1 MAMKIALFTAAFSS
15 YPIERAFEAAAKYGY
30 DGIEIGG
37 FRPHAYAPDLA
48 RGGAAKIREL
58 SSRYNL
64 PIVSDAPENT
74 GSPYS
79 LVFADKQ
86 MNQESLEYFKLT
98 LDMAKEI
105 GSEYCM
111 FACNHPGFGRYKE
124 DVKKLFIE
132 NMRVLAEHA
141 EKIGQTIILEPVTPY
156 EGTII
161 TTSDDVRWAL
171 DEVNSPR
178 FKCMLDL
185 ACPLTCGEPVSAY
198 FEKMGD
204 DIRKNLNGIADA
216 QWFMTISGNSFAA
229 KSMSSS
235 YESLKDTF
243 DDIRDGK
250 LQEDNEAVIR
260 QLENAQDQVA
270 MAGESLYI
278 ALTEMEL
285 NGQGLSRSITALDRT
300 IKELNLRYDLGQISA
315 LTLEQT
321 KAGRTSALS
330 GQETLTMNI
339 CTYKTQLEQMIGAEL
354 TGKIKLQGLPQVTG
368 QQLAAMDL
376 DKDLAAAKE
385 ASYTLFAAQR
395 TLDDARD
402 DFKDTAEANMYST
415 GKYQYVAAQ
424 HQWQAAQY
432 TYNAAVQSFE
442 TSFRTLYLQVK
453 DYQQVLQAAKTALA
467 MEQDNFAAAQKKHD
481 LGNLS
486 DNALAD
492 AKDKVSEAQDKVDG
506 AAIDL
511 FSAYNNYRWA
521 VDHGILN

>member
-1 MAMKIALFTAAFSS
+1 MKDRRTIAAIL
-15 YPIERAFEAAAKYGY
+15 AAALTLTMCGVSAVAAEEA
-30 DGIEIGG
+30 DSS
-37 FRPHAYAPDLA
+37 AAPDSS
-48 RGGAAKIREL
+48 AADTSAADSSQADASGEDQTAQDADTEEHPEPEIITPDAVGTVSFANVSRRLRENNL
-58 SSRYNL
+58 SVL
-64 PIVSDAPENT
+64 
-74 GSPYS
+74 
-79 LVFADKQ
+79 
-86 MNQESLEYFKLT
+86 SLE
-98 LDMAKEI
+98 
-105 GSEYCM
+105 
-111 FACNHPGFGRYKE
+111 
-124 DVKKLFIE
+124 E
-132 NMRVLAEHA
+132 NINAIKA
-141 EKIGQTIILEPVTPY
+141 IDY
-156 EGTII
+156 
-161 TTSDDVRWAL
+161 D
-171 DEVNSPR
+171 
-178 FKCMLDL
+178 
-185 ACPLTCGEPVSAY
+185 
-198 FEKMGD
+198 KMTD
-204 DIRKNLNGIADA
+204 DIRKSLNGIADA
-216 QWFMTISGNSFAA
+216 QWFLTISGNSFAA

-285 NGQGLSRSITALDRT
+285 NGQTLSRSITALDRT

-321 KAGRTSALS
+321 KVGRTSALS

-339 CTYKTQLEQMIGAEL
+339 GTYKTQLEQMIGAEL
-354 TGKIKLQGLPQVTG
+354 TGKIKLQGLPQVTA

-402 DFKDTAEANMYST
+402 DFKDTAEDYMYNT
-415 GKYQYVAAQ
+415 GKYQYVTAQ

-467 MEQDNFAAAQKKHD
+467 TEQDNFAAAQKKHD

>member
-1 MAMKIALFTAAFSS
+1 MKDRRTIAAIL
-15 YPIERAFEAAAKYGY
+15 AAALTLTMCGVSAVA
-30 DGIEIGG
+30 DGE
-37 FRPHAYAPDLA
+37 ADSSAAPDSSVSVQA
-48 RGGAAKIREL
+48 DQADSSAAVGGTPEDASSGDTGAADGSQTDKAGEDQPPQDTQTEEHPEPEIIPPDAVGTVSFANVSRRLRENNL
-58 SSRYNL
+58 SVL
-64 PIVSDAPENT
+64 
-74 GSPYS
+74 
-79 LVFADKQ
+79 
-86 MNQESLEYFKLT
+86 SLE
-98 LDMAKEI
+98 
-105 GSEYCM
+105 
-111 FACNHPGFGRYKE
+111 
-124 DVKKLFIE
+124 E
-132 NMRVLAEHA
+132 NINAIKA
-141 EKIGQTIILEPVTPY
+141 IDY
-156 EGTII
+156 
-161 TTSDDVRWAL
+161 
-171 DEVNSPR
+171 
-178 FKCMLDL
+178 
-185 ACPLTCGEPVSAY
+185 
-198 FEKMGD
+198 EKMGD
-204 DIRKNLNGIADA
+204 DIRKNLNKIADA

-300 IKELNLRYDLGQISA
+300 IKELSLRYDLGQISA

-492 AKDKVSEAQDKVDG
+492 AQDKVSEAQDKVDG

>member
-1 MAMKIALFTAAFSS
+1 MKDRRTIAAIL
-15 YPIERAFEAAAKYGY
+15 AAALTLTMCGVSAVAAEEA
-30 DGIEIGG
+30 DSS
-37 FRPHAYAPDLA
+37 AAPD
-48 RGGAAKIREL
+48 
-58 SSRYNL
+58 SS
-64 PIVSDAPENT
+64 VAVQADQSDASATVGGTPEDSSAADT
-74 GSPYS
+74 SAADSSQADASGEDQTAQDADTEEHPEPEIITPDAVGTVS
-79 LVFADKQ
+79 FA
-86 MNQESLEYFKLT
+86 NVSRRLRENNLSVLSLE
-98 LDMAKEI
+98 
-105 GSEYCM
+105 
-111 FACNHPGFGRYKE
+111 
-124 DVKKLFIE
+124 E
-132 NMRVLAEHA
+132 NINAIKA
-141 EKIGQTIILEPVTPY
+141 IDY
-156 EGTII
+156 
-161 TTSDDVRWAL
+161 D
-171 DEVNSPR
+171 
-178 FKCMLDL
+178 
-185 ACPLTCGEPVSAY
+185 
-198 FEKMGD
+198 KMTD
-204 DIRKNLNGIADA
+204 DIRKNLNRIADA

-285 NGQGLSRSITALDRT
+285 NGQTLSRSITALDRT

-339 CTYKTQLEQMIGAEL
+339 GTYKTQLEQMIGAEL

-467 MEQDNFAAAQKKHD
+467 TEQDNFAAAQKKHD

>member
-1 MAMKIALFTAAFSS
+1 MKDRRTIAAILAAALTLTMCGVSAVADGEADSSAAPDSSVSAQADQADSSAAVGGTPEDASSGNTAADSGQTGKAG
-15 YPIERAFEAAAKYGY
+15 EDQAAQ
-30 DGIEIGG
+30 DTQDSQTEEHPEPELI
-37 FRPHAYAPDLA
+37 PPDAVGTVSFANVSRRL
-48 RGGAAKIREL
+48 RENNL
-58 SSRYNL
+58 SVL
-64 PIVSDAPENT
+64 
-74 GSPYS
+74 
-79 LVFADKQ
+79 
-86 MNQESLEYFKLT
+86 SLE
-98 LDMAKEI
+98 
-105 GSEYCM
+105 
-111 FACNHPGFGRYKE
+111 
-124 DVKKLFIE
+124 E
-132 NMRVLAEHA
+132 NINAIKV
-141 EKIGQTIILEPVTPY
+141 IDY
-156 EGTII
+156 
-161 TTSDDVRWAL
+161 
-171 DEVNSPR
+171 
-178 FKCMLDL
+178 
-185 ACPLTCGEPVSAY
+185 
-198 FEKMGD
+198 EKMGD
-204 DIRKNLNGIADA
+204 DTRKRLNGIAEQ
-216 QWFMTISGNSFAA
+216 QWFWITNDQSIAA
-229 KSMSSS
+229 QFLSSS
-235 YESLKDTF
+235 YNSLKESF
-243 DDIRDGK
+243 DDIREGK

-285 NGQGLSRSITALDRT
+285 NGQTLSRSITALDRT

-402 DFKDTAEANMYST
+402 DFKDTAEDYMYST

-467 MEQDNFAAAQKKHD
+467 TEQDNFAAAQKKHD

>member
-1 MAMKIALFTAAFSS
+1 MKDRRTIAAIL
-15 YPIERAFEAAAKYGY
+15 AAALTLTMCGVSAVA
-30 DGIEIGG
+30 DGE
-37 FRPHAYAPDLA
+37 ADSSAAPDSSVSA
-48 RGGAAKIREL
+48 QADQADSSAAVGGTPEDASSGDTGAA
-58 SSRYNL
+58 
-64 PIVSDAPENT
+64 D
-74 GSPYS
+74 GSQ
-79 LVFADKQ
+79 ADKAGEDQ
-86 MNQESLEYFKLT
+86 PPQDTQTEEHPEPELIAPDAVGTVSFSNVSRRLRENNLSVLSLE
-98 LDMAKEI
+98 
-105 GSEYCM
+105 
-111 FACNHPGFGRYKE
+111 
-124 DVKKLFIE
+124 E
-132 NMRVLAEHA
+132 NINAIKA
-141 EKIGQTIILEPVTPY
+141 IDY
-156 EGTII
+156 
-161 TTSDDVRWAL
+161 
-171 DEVNSPR
+171 
-178 FKCMLDL
+178 
-185 ACPLTCGEPVSAY
+185 
-198 FEKMGD
+198 EKMGD
-204 DIRKNLNGIADA
+204 DIRKNLNRIADA

-453 DYQQVLQAAKTALA
+453 DYQQVLQASKTALA
-467 MEQDNFAAAQKKHD
+467 TEQDNFAAAQKKHD

>member
-1 MAMKIALFTAAFSS
+1 MKDRRTIAAIL
-15 YPIERAFEAAAKYGY
+15 AAALTLTMCGVSAVAAEEA
-30 DGIEIGG
+30 DSS
-37 FRPHAYAPDLA
+37 AAPD
-48 RGGAAKIREL
+48 
-58 SSRYNL
+58 SS
-64 PIVSDAPENT
+64 VAVQADQSDASATVGGTPEDSSAADT
-74 GSPYS
+74 SAADSSQAGKAGEDQAAQDTQDSQTEEHPEPEIITPDAVGTVS
-79 LVFADKQ
+79 FA
-86 MNQESLEYFKLT
+86 NVSRRLRENNLSVLSLE
-98 LDMAKEI
+98 
-105 GSEYCM
+105 
-111 FACNHPGFGRYKE
+111 
-124 DVKKLFIE
+124 E
-132 NMRVLAEHA
+132 NINAIKA
-141 EKIGQTIILEPVTPY
+141 IDY
-156 EGTII
+156 
-161 TTSDDVRWAL
+161 D
-171 DEVNSPR
+171 
-178 FKCMLDL
+178 
-185 ACPLTCGEPVSAY
+185 
-198 FEKMGD
+198 KMTD
-204 DIRKNLNGIADA
+204 DIRKSLNGIADA
-216 QWFMTISGNSFAA
+216 QWFLTISGNSFAA

-235 YESLKDTF
+235 YDSLKDTF

-285 NGQGLSRSITALDRT
+285 NGQTLSRSITALDRT

-339 CTYKTQLEQMIGAEL
+339 GTYKTQLEQMIGAEL
-354 TGKIKLQGLPQVTG
+354 TGKIKLQGLPQVTA

-402 DFKDTAEANMYST
+402 DFKDTAEDYMYNT
-415 GKYQYVAAQ
+415 GKYQYVTAQ

-453 DYQQVLQAAKTALA
+453 DYQQVLQASKTALA
-467 MEQDNFAAAQKKHD
+467 TEKDNFAAAQKKHD

>member
-1 MAMKIALFTAAFSS
+1 MKDRRTIAAIL
-15 YPIERAFEAAAKYGY
+15 AAALTLTMCGVSAVAAEEA
-30 DGIEIGG
+30 DSS
-37 FRPHAYAPDLA
+37 AAPD
-48 RGGAAKIREL
+48 
-58 SSRYNL
+58 SS
-64 PIVSDAPENT
+64 VAVQADQSDASATVGGTPEDSSAADT
-74 GSPYS
+74 SAADSSQADASGEDQTAQDADTEEHPEPEIITPDAVGTVS
-79 LVFADKQ
+79 FA
-86 MNQESLEYFKLT
+86 NVSRRLRENNLSVLSLE
-98 LDMAKEI
+98 
-105 GSEYCM
+105 
-111 FACNHPGFGRYKE
+111 
-124 DVKKLFIE
+124 E
-132 NMRVLAEHA
+132 NINAIKA
-141 EKIGQTIILEPVTPY
+141 IDY
-156 EGTII
+156 
-161 TTSDDVRWAL
+161 D
-171 DEVNSPR
+171 
-178 FKCMLDL
+178 
-185 ACPLTCGEPVSAY
+185 
-198 FEKMGD
+198 KMTD
-204 DIRKNLNGIADA
+204 DIRKKLNNIADA

-235 YESLKDTF
+235 YDSLKDSF

-285 NGQGLSRSITALDRT
+285 NGQTLSRSITALDRT

-339 CTYKTQLEQMIGAEL
+339 GTYKTQLEQMIGAEL
-354 TGKIKLQGLPQVTG
+354 TGKIKLQGLPQVTA

-415 GKYQYVAAQ
+415 GKYQYVTAQ

-453 DYQQVLQAAKTALA
+453 DYQQVLQASKTALA
-467 MEQDNFAAAQKKHD
+467 TEKDNFAAAQKKHD

>member
-1 MAMKIALFTAAFSS
+1 MKDRRTIAAILAAALTLTMCGVSAVADGEADSSAAPDSSVSVQADQADSSAAVGGTPEDASSGDTAADSS
-15 YPIERAFEAAAKYGY
+15 QTGKAGEDQAAQ
-30 DGIEIGG
+30 DTQDSQTEEHPEPELI
-37 FRPHAYAPDLA
+37 PPDAVGTVSFANVSRRL
-48 RGGAAKIREL
+48 RENNL
-58 SSRYNL
+58 SVL
-64 PIVSDAPENT
+64 
-74 GSPYS
+74 
-79 LVFADKQ
+79 
-86 MNQESLEYFKLT
+86 SLE
-98 LDMAKEI
+98 
-105 GSEYCM
+105 
-111 FACNHPGFGRYKE
+111 
-124 DVKKLFIE
+124 E
-132 NMRVLAEHA
+132 NINAIKA
-141 EKIGQTIILEPVTPY
+141 IDY
-156 EGTII
+156 
-161 TTSDDVRWAL
+161 
-171 DEVNSPR
+171 
-178 FKCMLDL
+178 
-185 ACPLTCGEPVSAY
+185 
-198 FEKMGD
+198 EKMGD
-204 DIRKNLNGIADA
+204 DVRKRLNGIADYQWYLIMKDQSIAA
-216 QWFMTISGNSFAA
+216 QSL
-229 KSMSSS
+229 SSS
-235 YESLKDTF
+235 YNSLKDTF

-285 NGQGLSRSITALDRT
+285 NGQTLSRSITALDRT

-402 DFKDTAEANMYST
+402 DFKDTAEANMYNT

-521 VDHGILN
+521 VDYGILN

>member
-1 MAMKIALFTAAFSS
+1 MKDRRTIAAIL
-15 YPIERAFEAAAKYGY
+15 AAALTLTMCGVSAVAAEEA
-30 DGIEIGG
+30 DSS
-37 FRPHAYAPDLA
+37 AAPD
-48 RGGAAKIREL
+48 
-58 SSRYNL
+58 SS
-64 PIVSDAPENT
+64 VAVQADQSDASATVGGTPEDSSAADT
-74 GSPYS
+74 SAADSSQADASGEDQTAQDADTEEHPEPEIITPDAVGTVS
-79 LVFADKQ
+79 FA
-86 MNQESLEYFKLT
+86 NVSRRLRENNLSVLSLE
-98 LDMAKEI
+98 
-105 GSEYCM
+105 
-111 FACNHPGFGRYKE
+111 
-124 DVKKLFIE
+124 E
-132 NMRVLAEHA
+132 NINAIKA
-141 EKIGQTIILEPVTPY
+141 IDY
-156 EGTII
+156 
-161 TTSDDVRWAL
+161 D
-171 DEVNSPR
+171 
-178 FKCMLDL
+178 
-185 ACPLTCGEPVSAY
+185 
-198 FEKMGD
+198 KMTD
-204 DIRKNLNGIADA
+204 DIRKRLNNIADA

-235 YESLKDTF
+235 YDSLKDSF

-285 NGQGLSRSITALDRT
+285 NGQTLSRSITALDRT

-339 CTYKTQLEQMIGAEL
+339 GTYKTQLEQMIGAEL
-354 TGKIKLQGLPQVTG
+354 TGKIKLQGLPQVTA

-402 DFKDTAEANMYST
+402 DFKDTAEDYMYNT

-453 DYQQVLQAAKTALA
+453 DYQQVLQASKTALA
-467 MEQDNFAAAQKKHD
+467 TEKDNFAAAQKKHD

>member
-1 MAMKIALFTAAFSS
+1 MMKDRRTIAAILAAALTLTMCGVSAVADGEADSSAAPDSSVSAQADQADSSAAVGGTPEDASSGDTAADSS
-15 YPIERAFEAAAKYGY
+15 QTGKAGEDQTPQDTQTEEHPEPELI
-30 DGIEIGG
+30 
-37 FRPHAYAPDLA
+37 PPDAVGTVSFANVSRRL
-48 RGGAAKIREL
+48 RENNL
-58 SSRYNL
+58 SVL
-64 PIVSDAPENT
+64 
-74 GSPYS
+74 
-79 LVFADKQ
+79 
-86 MNQESLEYFKLT
+86 SLE
-98 LDMAKEI
+98 
-105 GSEYCM
+105 
-111 FACNHPGFGRYKE
+111 
-124 DVKKLFIE
+124 E
-132 NMRVLAEHA
+132 NINAIKA
-141 EKIGQTIILEPVTPY
+141 IDY
-156 EGTII
+156 
-161 TTSDDVRWAL
+161 
-171 DEVNSPR
+171 
-178 FKCMLDL
+178 
-185 ACPLTCGEPVSAY
+185 
-198 FEKMGD
+198 EKMGD
-204 DIRKNLNGIADA
+204 DIRKSLNNIADA

-235 YESLKDTF
+235 YDSLKDSF

-285 NGQGLSRSITALDRT
+285 NGQTLSRSITALDRT

-339 CTYKTQLEQMIGAEL
+339 GTYKTQLEQMIGAEL
-354 TGKIKLQGLPQVTG
+354 TGKIKLQGLPQVTA

-453 DYQQVLQAAKTALA
+453 DYQQVLQASKTALA
-467 MEQDNFAAAQKKHD
+467 TEKDNFAAAQKKHD

>member
-1 MAMKIALFTAAFSS
+1 MMKDRRTIAAIL
-15 YPIERAFEAAAKYGY
+15 AAALTLTMCGVSAVAAEEA
-30 DGIEIGG
+30 DSS
-37 FRPHAYAPDLA
+37 AAPDSSV
-48 RGGAAKIREL
+48 AAQADQ
-58 SSRYNL
+58 
-64 PIVSDAPENT
+64 SDASATVGGTPEDSSAADT
-74 GSPYS
+74 SAADSSQADASGEDQTAQDADTEEHPEPEIITPDAVGTVS
-79 LVFADKQ
+79 FA
-86 MNQESLEYFKLT
+86 NVSRRLRENNLSVLSLE
-98 LDMAKEI
+98 
-105 GSEYCM
+105 
-111 FACNHPGFGRYKE
+111 
-124 DVKKLFIE
+124 E
-132 NMRVLAEHA
+132 NINAIKA
-141 EKIGQTIILEPVTPY
+141 IDY
-156 EGTII
+156 
-161 TTSDDVRWAL
+161 
-171 DEVNSPR
+171 
-178 FKCMLDL
+178 
-185 ACPLTCGEPVSAY
+185 
-198 FEKMGD
+198 EKMGD
-204 DIRKNLNGIADA
+204 DIRKSLNNIADA
-216 QWFMTISGNSFAA
+216 QWFLTISGNSFAA

-285 NGQGLSRSITALDRT
+285 NGQTLSRSITALDRT

-339 CTYKTQLEQMIGAEL
+339 GTYKTQLEQMIGAEL
-354 TGKIKLQGLPQVTG
+354 TGKIKLQGLPQVTA

-402 DFKDTAEANMYST
+402 DFKDTAEDYMYNT
-415 GKYQYVAAQ
+415 GKYQYVTAQ

-467 MEQDNFAAAQKKHD
+467 TEQDNFAAAQKKHD

>member
-1 MAMKIALFTAAFSS
+1 MKDRRTIAAIL
-15 YPIERAFEAAAKYGY
+15 AAALTLTMCGVSAVAAEEA
-30 DGIEIGG
+30 DSS
-37 FRPHAYAPDLA
+37 AAPD
-48 RGGAAKIREL
+48 
-58 SSRYNL
+58 SS
-64 PIVSDAPENT
+64 VAVQADQSDASATVGGTPEDSSAADT
-74 GSPYS
+74 SAADSSQADASGEDQTAQDADTEEHPEPEIITPDAVGTVS
-79 LVFADKQ
+79 FA
-86 MNQESLEYFKLT
+86 NVSRRLRENNLSVLSLE
-98 LDMAKEI
+98 
-105 GSEYCM
+105 
-111 FACNHPGFGRYKE
+111 
-124 DVKKLFIE
+124 E
-132 NMRVLAEHA
+132 NINAIKA
-141 EKIGQTIILEPVTPY
+141 IDY
-156 EGTII
+156 
-161 TTSDDVRWAL
+161 D
-171 DEVNSPR
+171 
-178 FKCMLDL
+178 
-185 ACPLTCGEPVSAY
+185 
-198 FEKMGD
+198 KMTD
-204 DIRKNLNGIADA
+204 DIRKRLNNIADA

-235 YESLKDTF
+235 YDSLKDSF

-285 NGQGLSRSITALDRT
+285 NGQTLSRSITALDRT
-300 IKELNLRYDLGQISA
+300 IKVLNLRYDLGQISA

-339 CTYKTQLEQMIGAEL
+339 GTYKTQLEQMIGAEL
-354 TGKIKLQGLPQVTG
+354 TGKIKLQGLPQVTA

-402 DFKDTAEANMYST
+402 DFKDTAEDYMYNT
-415 GKYQYVAAQ
+415 GKYQYVTAQ

-467 MEQDNFAAAQKKHD
+467 TEQDNFAAAQKKHD

>member
-1 MAMKIALFTAAFSS
+1 MMKDRRTIAAIL
-15 YPIERAFEAAAKYGY
+15 AAALTLTMCGVSAVAAEEA
-30 DGIEIGG
+30 DSS
-37 FRPHAYAPDLA
+37 AAPD
-48 RGGAAKIREL
+48 
-58 SSRYNL
+58 SS
-64 PIVSDAPENT
+64 VAVQADQSDASATVGGTPEDSSAADT
-74 GSPYS
+74 SAADSSQADASGEDQTAQDADTEEHPEPEIITPDAVGTVS
-79 LVFADKQ
+79 FA
-86 MNQESLEYFKLT
+86 NVSRRLRENNLSVLSLE
-98 LDMAKEI
+98 
-105 GSEYCM
+105 
-111 FACNHPGFGRYKE
+111 
-124 DVKKLFIE
+124 E
-132 NMRVLAEHA
+132 NINAIKA
-141 EKIGQTIILEPVTPY
+141 IDY
-156 EGTII
+156 
-161 TTSDDVRWAL
+161 D
-171 DEVNSPR
+171 
-178 FKCMLDL
+178 
-185 ACPLTCGEPVSAY
+185 
-198 FEKMGD
+198 KMTD
-204 DIRKNLNGIADA
+204 DIRKSLNGIADA
-216 QWFMTISGNSFAA
+216 QWFLTISGNSFAA

-354 TGKIKLQGLPQVTG
+354 TGKIKLQGLPQVTD

-467 MEQDNFAAAQKKHD
+467 TEQDNFAAAQKKHD

>member
-1 MAMKIALFTAAFSS
+1 MMKDRRTIAAIL
-15 YPIERAFEAAAKYGY
+15 AAALTLTMCGVSAVAAEEA
-30 DGIEIGG
+30 DSS
-37 FRPHAYAPDLA
+37 AAPD
-48 RGGAAKIREL
+48 
-58 SSRYNL
+58 SS
-64 PIVSDAPENT
+64 VAVQADQSDASATVGGTPEDSSAADT
-74 GSPYS
+74 STADSSQADASGEDQTAQDADTEEHPEPEIITPDAVGTVS
-79 LVFADKQ
+79 FA
-86 MNQESLEYFKLT
+86 NVSRRLRENNLSVLSLE
-98 LDMAKEI
+98 
-105 GSEYCM
+105 
-111 FACNHPGFGRYKE
+111 
-124 DVKKLFIE
+124 E
-132 NMRVLAEHA
+132 NINAIKA
-141 EKIGQTIILEPVTPY
+141 IDY
-156 EGTII
+156 
-161 TTSDDVRWAL
+161 D
-171 DEVNSPR
+171 
-178 FKCMLDL
+178 
-185 ACPLTCGEPVSAY
+185 
-198 FEKMGD
+198 KMTD
-204 DIRKNLNGIADA
+204 DIRKSLNGIADA
-216 QWFMTISGNSFAA
+216 QWFLTISGNSFAA

-235 YESLKDTF
+235 YDSLKDTF

-285 NGQGLSRSITALDRT
+285 NGQTLSRSITALDRT
-300 IKELNLRYDLGQISA
+300 IKELDLRYDLGQISA

-354 TGKIKLQGLPQVTG
+354 TGKIKLQGLPQVTA

-402 DFKDTAEANMYST
+402 DFKDTAEDYMYNT
-415 GKYQYVAAQ
+415 GKYQYVTAQ

-467 MEQDNFAAAQKKHD
+467 TEKDNFAAAQKKHD

>member
-1 MAMKIALFTAAFSS
+1 MMKDRRTIAAIL
-15 YPIERAFEAAAKYGY
+15 AAALTLTMCGVSAVAAEEA
-30 DGIEIGG
+30 DSS
-37 FRPHAYAPDLA
+37 AAPD
-48 RGGAAKIREL
+48 
-58 SSRYNL
+58 SS
-64 PIVSDAPENT
+64 VAVQADQSDASATVGGTPEDSSAADT
-74 GSPYS
+74 SAADSSQADASGEDQAAQDTQDTQTEEHPEPEIIAPDAVGTVS
-79 LVFADKQ
+79 FA
-86 MNQESLEYFKLT
+86 NVSRRLRENNLSVLSLE
-98 LDMAKEI
+98 
-105 GSEYCM
+105 
-111 FACNHPGFGRYKE
+111 
-124 DVKKLFIE
+124 E
-132 NMRVLAEHA
+132 NINAIKA
-141 EKIGQTIILEPVTPY
+141 IDY
-156 EGTII
+156 
-161 TTSDDVRWAL
+161 D
-171 DEVNSPR
+171 
-178 FKCMLDL
+178 
-185 ACPLTCGEPVSAY
+185 
-198 FEKMGD
+198 KMTD
-204 DIRKNLNGIADA
+204 DIRKSLNSIADA
-216 QWFMTISGNSFAA
+216 QWFLTISGNSFAA

-235 YESLKDTF
+235 YDSLKDTF

-285 NGQGLSRSITALDRT
+285 NGQTLSRSITALDRT

-354 TGKIKLQGLPQVTG
+354 TGKIKLQGLPQVTT

-402 DFKDTAEANMYST
+402 DFKDTAEDYMYNT
-415 GKYQYVAAQ
+415 GKYQYVTAQ

-453 DYQQVLQAAKTALA
+453 DYQQVLQASKTALA
-467 MEQDNFAAAQKKHD
+467 TEKDNFAAAQKKHD

>member
-1 MAMKIALFTAAFSS
+1 MKDRRTIAAILAAALTLTMCGVSAVADGEADSSAAPDSSVSAQADQADSSAAVGGTPEDASSGDTAADGSQTGKAG
-15 YPIERAFEAAAKYGY
+15 EDQAAQ
-30 DGIEIGG
+30 DTQDSQTEEHPEPELI
-37 FRPHAYAPDLA
+37 PPDAVGTVSFANVSRRL
-48 RGGAAKIREL
+48 RENNL
-58 SSRYNL
+58 SVL
-64 PIVSDAPENT
+64 
-74 GSPYS
+74 
-79 LVFADKQ
+79 
-86 MNQESLEYFKLT
+86 SLE
-98 LDMAKEI
+98 
-105 GSEYCM
+105 
-111 FACNHPGFGRYKE
+111 
-124 DVKKLFIE
+124 E
-132 NMRVLAEHA
+132 NINAIKA
-141 EKIGQTIILEPVTPY
+141 IDY
-156 EGTII
+156 
-161 TTSDDVRWAL
+161 
-171 DEVNSPR
+171 
-178 FKCMLDL
+178 
-185 ACPLTCGEPVSAY
+185 
-198 FEKMGD
+198 EKMVD
-204 DIRKNLNGIADA
+204 DTRKRLNGIAELQWYWITKDQSIAA
-216 QWFMTISGNSFAA
+216 QSL
-229 KSMSSS
+229 SSS
-235 YESLKDTF
+235 YNSLKESF

-467 MEQDNFAAAQKKHD
+467 TEQDNFAAAQKKHD

-492 AKDKVSEAQDKVDG
+492 AKDKVSETQDKVDG

>member
-1 MAMKIALFTAAFSS
+1 MT
-15 YPIERAFEAAAKYGY
+15 
-30 DGIEIGG
+30 
-37 FRPHAYAPDLA
+37 
-48 RGGAAKIREL
+48 
-58 SSRYNL
+58 
-64 PIVSDAPENT
+64 
-74 GSPYS
+74 
-79 LVFADKQ
+79 
-86 MNQESLEYFKLT
+86 
-98 LDMAKEI
+98 
-105 GSEYCM
+105 
-111 FACNHPGFGRYKE
+111 
-124 DVKKLFIE
+124 
-132 NMRVLAEHA
+132 
-141 EKIGQTIILEPVTPY
+141 
-156 EGTII
+156 
-161 TTSDDVRWAL
+161 DDVRKSL
-171 DEVNSPR
+171 NS
-178 FKCMLDL
+178 
-185 ACPLTCGEPVSAY
+185 
-198 FEKMGD
+198 
-204 DIRKNLNGIADA
+204 IADA

-285 NGQGLSRSITALDRT
+285 NGQTLSRSITALDRT

-339 CTYKTQLEQMIGAEL
+339 GTYKTQLEQMIGAEL
-354 TGKIKLQGLPQVTG
+354 TGKIKLQGLPQVTA

-402 DFKDTAEANMYST
+402 DFKDTAEDYMYNT
-415 GKYQYVAAQ
+415 GKYQYVTAQ

-453 DYQQVLQAAKTALA
+453 DYQQVLQASKTALA
-467 MEQDNFAAAQKKHD
+467 TEKDNFAAAQKKHD

>member
-1 MAMKIALFTAAFSS
+1 MKDRRTIAAIL
-15 YPIERAFEAAAKYGY
+15 AAALTLTMCGVSAVAAEEA
-30 DGIEIGG
+30 DSS
-37 FRPHAYAPDLA
+37 AAPDSS
-48 RGGAAKIREL
+48 AA
-58 SSRYNL
+58 
-64 PIVSDAPENT
+64 VQADQSDASATVGGTPEDSSAADT
-74 GSPYS
+74 SAADSSQADASGEDQTAQDADTEEHPEPEIITPDAVGTVS
-79 LVFADKQ
+79 FA
-86 MNQESLEYFKLT
+86 NVSRRLRENNLSVLSLE
-98 LDMAKEI
+98 
-105 GSEYCM
+105 
-111 FACNHPGFGRYKE
+111 
-124 DVKKLFIE
+124 E
-132 NMRVLAEHA
+132 NINAIKA
-141 EKIGQTIILEPVTPY
+141 IDY
-156 EGTII
+156 
-161 TTSDDVRWAL
+161 D
-171 DEVNSPR
+171 
-178 FKCMLDL
+178 
-185 ACPLTCGEPVSAY
+185 
-198 FEKMGD
+198 KMTD
-204 DIRKNLNGIADA
+204 DIRKSLNGIADA
-216 QWFMTISGNSFAA
+216 QWFLTISGNSFAA

-339 CTYKTQLEQMIGAEL
+339 GTYKTQLEQMIGAEL

-415 GKYQYVAAQ
+415 GKYQYVTAQ

-453 DYQQVLQAAKTALA
+453 DYQQVLQASKTALA
-467 MEQDNFAAAQKKHD
+467 TEKDNFAAAQKKHD

>member
-1 MAMKIALFTAAFSS
+1 MMKDRRTIAAIL
-15 YPIERAFEAAAKYGY
+15 AAALTLTMCGVSAVAAEEA
-30 DGIEIGG
+30 DSS
-37 FRPHAYAPDLA
+37 AAPD
-48 RGGAAKIREL
+48 
-58 SSRYNL
+58 SS
-64 PIVSDAPENT
+64 VAVQADQSDASATVGGTPEDSSAADT
-74 GSPYS
+74 SAADS
-79 LVFADKQ
+79 SQADKAVEDQ
-86 MNQESLEYFKLT
+86 AAQDTQDTQTEEHPEPELIPPDAVGTVSFANVSRRLRENNLSVLSLE
-98 LDMAKEI
+98 
-105 GSEYCM
+105 
-111 FACNHPGFGRYKE
+111 
-124 DVKKLFIE
+124 E
-132 NMRVLAEHA
+132 NINAIKA
-141 EKIGQTIILEPVTPY
+141 IDY
-156 EGTII
+156 
-161 TTSDDVRWAL
+161 D
-171 DEVNSPR
+171 
-178 FKCMLDL
+178 
-185 ACPLTCGEPVSAY
+185 
-198 FEKMGD
+198 KMTD
-204 DIRKNLNGIADA
+204 DIRKSLNGIADA
-216 QWFMTISGNSFAA
+216 QWFLTISGNSFAA

-235 YESLKDTF
+235 YDSLKDTF

-285 NGQGLSRSITALDRT
+285 NGQTLSRSITALDRT
-300 IKELNLRYDLGQISA
+300 IKELDLRYDLGQISA

-339 CTYKTQLEQMIGAEL
+339 GTYKTQLEQMIGAEL

-467 MEQDNFAAAQKKHD
+467 TEQDNFAAAQKKHD

>member
-1 MAMKIALFTAAFSS
+1 MKDRRTIAAIL
-15 YPIERAFEAAAKYGY
+15 AAALTLTMCGVSAVAAEEA
-30 DGIEIGG
+30 DSS
-37 FRPHAYAPDLA
+37 AAPD
-48 RGGAAKIREL
+48 
-58 SSRYNL
+58 SS
-64 PIVSDAPENT
+64 VAVQADQSDASATVGGTPEDSSAADT
-74 GSPYS
+74 SAADSSQADASGEDQAAQDTQDTQTEEHPEPEIIPPDAVGTVS
-79 LVFADKQ
+79 FA
-86 MNQESLEYFKLT
+86 NVSRRLRENNLSVLSLE
-98 LDMAKEI
+98 
-105 GSEYCM
+105 
-111 FACNHPGFGRYKE
+111 
-124 DVKKLFIE
+124 E
-132 NMRVLAEHA
+132 NINAIKA
-141 EKIGQTIILEPVTPY
+141 IDY
-156 EGTII
+156 
-161 TTSDDVRWAL
+161 D
-171 DEVNSPR
+171 
-178 FKCMLDL
+178 
-185 ACPLTCGEPVSAY
+185 
-198 FEKMGD
+198 KMTD
-204 DIRKNLNGIADA
+204 DIRKSLNGIADA
-216 QWFMTISGNSFAA
+216 QWFLTISGNSFAA

-285 NGQGLSRSITALDRT
+285 NGQTLSRSITALDRT

-339 CTYKTQLEQMIGAEL
+339 GTYKTQLEQMIGAEL

-402 DFKDTAEANMYST
+402 DFKDTAEDYMYNT
-415 GKYQYVAAQ
+415 GKYQYVTAQ

-453 DYQQVLQAAKTALA
+453 DYQQVLQASKTALA
-467 MEQDNFAAAQKKHD
+467 TEKDNFAAAQKKHD

>member
-1 MAMKIALFTAAFSS
+1 MMKDRRTIAAIL
-15 YPIERAFEAAAKYGY
+15 AAALTLTMCGVSAVAAEEA
-30 DGIEIGG
+30 DSS
-37 FRPHAYAPDLA
+37 AAPD
-48 RGGAAKIREL
+48 
-58 SSRYNL
+58 SS
-64 PIVSDAPENT
+64 VAVQADQSDASATVGGTPEDSSAADT
-74 GSPYS
+74 SAADSSQADASGEDQTAQDADTEEHPEPEIITPDAVGTVS
-79 LVFADKQ
+79 FA
-86 MNQESLEYFKLT
+86 NVSRRLRENNLSVLSLE
-98 LDMAKEI
+98 
-105 GSEYCM
+105 
-111 FACNHPGFGRYKE
+111 
-124 DVKKLFIE
+124 E
-132 NMRVLAEHA
+132 NINAIKA
-141 EKIGQTIILEPVTPY
+141 IDY
-156 EGTII
+156 
-161 TTSDDVRWAL
+161 D
-171 DEVNSPR
+171 
-178 FKCMLDL
+178 
-185 ACPLTCGEPVSAY
+185 
-198 FEKMGD
+198 KMTD
-204 DIRKNLNGIADA
+204 DIRKSLNGIADA
-216 QWFMTISGNSFAA
+216 QWFLTISGNSFAA

-235 YESLKDTF
+235 YDSLKDTF

-285 NGQGLSRSITALDRT
+285 NGQTLSRSITALDRT

-354 TGKIKLQGLPQVTG
+354 TGKIKLQGLPQVTT

-402 DFKDTAEANMYST
+402 DFKDTAEDYMYNT
-415 GKYQYVAAQ
+415 GKYQYVTAQ

-453 DYQQVLQAAKTALA
+453 DYQQVLQASKTALA
-467 MEQDNFAAAQKKHD
+467 TEKDNFAAAQKKHD

>member
-1 MAMKIALFTAAFSS
+1 MKDRRTIAAIL
-15 YPIERAFEAAAKYGY
+15 AAALTLTMCGVSAVAAEEA
-30 DGIEIGG
+30 DSS
-37 FRPHAYAPDLA
+37 AAPD
-48 RGGAAKIREL
+48 
-58 SSRYNL
+58 SS
-64 PIVSDAPENT
+64 VAVQADQSDASATVGGTPEDSSAADT
-74 GSPYS
+74 SAADSSQADASGEDQTAQDADTEEHPEPELIPPDAVGTVS
-79 LVFADKQ
+79 FA
-86 MNQESLEYFKLT
+86 NVSRRLRENNLSVLSLE
-98 LDMAKEI
+98 
-105 GSEYCM
+105 
-111 FACNHPGFGRYKE
+111 
-124 DVKKLFIE
+124 E
-132 NMRVLAEHA
+132 NINAIKA
-141 EKIGQTIILEPVTPY
+141 IDY
-156 EGTII
+156 
-161 TTSDDVRWAL
+161 
-171 DEVNSPR
+171 
-178 FKCMLDL
+178 
-185 ACPLTCGEPVSAY
+185 
-198 FEKMGD
+198 EKMGD
-204 DIRKNLNGIADA
+204 DIRKNLNGIAERQWYLITNDQSIAA
-216 QWFMTISGNSFAA
+216 QSL
-229 KSMSSS
+229 SSS
-235 YESLKDTF
+235 YNSLKDSF

-285 NGQGLSRSITALDRT
+285 NGQTLSRSITALDRT

-339 CTYKTQLEQMIGAEL
+339 GTYKTQLEQMIGAEL
-354 TGKIKLQGLPQVTG
+354 TGKIKLQGLPQVTA

-402 DFKDTAEANMYST
+402 DFKDTAEDYMYNT
-415 GKYQYVAAQ
+415 GKYQYVTAQ

-453 DYQQVLQAAKTALA
+453 DYQQVLQASKTALA
-467 MEQDNFAAAQKKHD
+467 TEKDNFAAAQKKHD

>member
-1 MAMKIALFTAAFSS
+1 MMKDRRTIAAIL
-15 YPIERAFEAAAKYGY
+15 AAALTLTMCCVS
-30 DGIEIGG
+30 
-37 FRPHAYAPDLA
+37 AV
-48 RGGAAKIREL
+48 AAEEAD
-58 SSRYNL
+58 SSAASDSS
-64 PIVSDAPENT
+64 VAVQADQSDASATVGGTPEDSSAADT
-74 GSPYS
+74 SAADSSQADASGEDQTAQDADTEEHPEPEIITPDAVGTVS
-79 LVFADKQ
+79 FA
-86 MNQESLEYFKLT
+86 NVSRRLRENNLSVLSLE
-98 LDMAKEI
+98 
-105 GSEYCM
+105 
-111 FACNHPGFGRYKE
+111 
-124 DVKKLFIE
+124 E
-132 NMRVLAEHA
+132 NINAIKA
-141 EKIGQTIILEPVTPY
+141 IDY
-156 EGTII
+156 
-161 TTSDDVRWAL
+161 D
-171 DEVNSPR
+171 
-178 FKCMLDL
+178 
-185 ACPLTCGEPVSAY
+185 
-198 FEKMGD
+198 KMTD
-204 DIRKNLNGIADA
+204 DIRKSLNSIADA

-285 NGQGLSRSITALDRT
+285 NGQTLSRSITALDRT

-402 DFKDTAEANMYST
+402 DFKDTAEDYMYNT
-415 GKYQYVAAQ
+415 GKYQYVTTQ

-453 DYQQVLQAAKTALA
+453 DYQQVLQASKTALA
-467 MEQDNFAAAQKKHD
+467 TEKDNFAAAQKKHD

>member
-1 MAMKIALFTAAFSS
+1 MKDRRTIAAIL
-15 YPIERAFEAAAKYGY
+15 AAALTLTMCGVSAVAAEEA
-30 DGIEIGG
+30 DSS
-37 FRPHAYAPDLA
+37 AAPD
-48 RGGAAKIREL
+48 
-58 SSRYNL
+58 SS
-64 PIVSDAPENT
+64 VAVQADQSDASATVGGTPEDSSAADT
-74 GSPYS
+74 SAADSSQADASGGDQTAQDADTEEHPEPEIITPDAVGTVS
-79 LVFADKQ
+79 FA
-86 MNQESLEYFKLT
+86 NVSRRLRENNLSVLSLE
-98 LDMAKEI
+98 
-105 GSEYCM
+105 
-111 FACNHPGFGRYKE
+111 
-124 DVKKLFIE
+124 E
-132 NMRVLAEHA
+132 NINAIKA
-141 EKIGQTIILEPVTPY
+141 IDY
-156 EGTII
+156 
-161 TTSDDVRWAL
+161 
-171 DEVNSPR
+171 
-178 FKCMLDL
+178 
-185 ACPLTCGEPVSAY
+185 
-198 FEKMGD
+198 EKMGD
-204 DIRKNLNGIADA
+204 DIRKNLNGIANQ
-216 QWFMTISGNSFAA
+216 QWGLITEGYSFVA

-235 YESLKDTF
+235 YNSMKDTF
-243 DDIRDGK
+243 DDIREGK

-285 NGQGLSRSITALDRT
+285 NGQTLSRSITALDRT

-339 CTYKTQLEQMIGAEL
+339 GTYKTQLEQMIGAEL
-354 TGKIKLQGLPQVTG
+354 TGKIKLQGLPQVTA

-402 DFKDTAEANMYST
+402 DFKDTAEDYMYNT
-415 GKYQYVAAQ
+415 GKYQYVTAQ

-453 DYQQVLQAAKTALA
+453 DYQQVLQASKTALA
-467 MEQDNFAAAQKKHD
+467 TEKDNFAAAQKKHD

>member
-1 MAMKIALFTAAFSS
+1 MKDRRTIAAIL
-15 YPIERAFEAAAKYGY
+15 AAALTLTMCGVSAVAAEEA
-30 DGIEIGG
+30 DSS
-37 FRPHAYAPDLA
+37 AAPD
-48 RGGAAKIREL
+48 
-58 SSRYNL
+58 SS
-64 PIVSDAPENT
+64 VAVQADQSDASATVGGTPEDSSAADT
-74 GSPYS
+74 SAADSSQADASGEDQTAQDADTEEHPEPEIITPDAVGTVS
-79 LVFADKQ
+79 FA
-86 MNQESLEYFKLT
+86 NVSRRLRENNLSVLSLE
-98 LDMAKEI
+98 
-105 GSEYCM
+105 
-111 FACNHPGFGRYKE
+111 
-124 DVKKLFIE
+124 E
-132 NMRVLAEHA
+132 NINAIKA
-141 EKIGQTIILEPVTPY
+141 IDY
-156 EGTII
+156 
-161 TTSDDVRWAL
+161 D
-171 DEVNSPR
+171 
-178 FKCMLDL
+178 
-185 ACPLTCGEPVSAY
+185 
-198 FEKMGD
+198 KMTD
-204 DIRKNLNGIADA
+204 DIRKSLNGIADA
-216 QWFMTISGNSFAA
+216 QWFLTISGNSFAA

-285 NGQGLSRSITALDRT
+285 NGQTLSRSITALDRT

-339 CTYKTQLEQMIGAEL
+339 GTYKTQLEQMIGAEL
-354 TGKIKLQGLPQVTG
+354 TGKIKLQGLPQVTA

-402 DFKDTAEANMYST
+402 DFKDTAEDYMYNT
-415 GKYQYVAAQ
+415 GKYQYVTAQ

-442 TSFRTLYLQVK
+442 TSFRTLYLQVT
-453 DYQQVLQAAKTALA
+453 DYQQVLQASKTALA
-467 MEQDNFAAAQKKHD
+467 TEKDNFAAAQKKHD

>member
-1 MAMKIALFTAAFSS
+1 MMKDRRTIAAIL
-15 YPIERAFEAAAKYGY
+15 AAALTLTMCGVSAVAAEEA
-30 DGIEIGG
+30 DSS
-37 FRPHAYAPDLA
+37 AAPD
-48 RGGAAKIREL
+48 
-58 SSRYNL
+58 SS
-64 PIVSDAPENT
+64 VAVQADQSDASATVGGTPEDSSAADT
-74 GSPYS
+74 SAADSSQADASGEDQTAQDADTEEHPEPEIITPDAVGTVS
-79 LVFADKQ
+79 FA
-86 MNQESLEYFKLT
+86 NVSRRLRENNLSVLSLE
-98 LDMAKEI
+98 
-105 GSEYCM
+105 
-111 FACNHPGFGRYKE
+111 
-124 DVKKLFIE
+124 E
-132 NMRVLAEHA
+132 NINAIKA
-141 EKIGQTIILEPVTPY
+141 IDY
-156 EGTII
+156 
-161 TTSDDVRWAL
+161 D
-171 DEVNSPR
+171 
-178 FKCMLDL
+178 
-185 ACPLTCGEPVSAY
+185 
-198 FEKMGD
+198 KMTD
-204 DIRKNLNGIADA
+204 DIRKSLNGIADA
-216 QWFMTISGNSFAA
+216 QWFLTISGNSFAA

-339 CTYKTQLEQMIGAEL
+339 GTYKTQLEQMIGAEL
-354 TGKIKLQGLPQVTG
+354 TGKIKLQGLPQVTA

-402 DFKDTAEANMYST
+402 DFKDTAEDYMYNT
-415 GKYQYVAAQ
+415 GKYQYVTAQ

-467 MEQDNFAAAQKKHD
+467 TEQDNFAAAQKKHD

>member
-1 MAMKIALFTAAFSS
+1 MKDRRTIAAILAAALTLTMCGVSAVAAGEADSSAAPDSSVSAQADQADSSAAVGGTPEDASSGDTAAADGSQTGKAG
-15 YPIERAFEAAAKYGY
+15 EDQAAQ
-30 DGIEIGG
+30 DTQDSQTEEHPEPEII
-37 FRPHAYAPDLA
+37 APDAVGTVSFVNVSRRL
-48 RGGAAKIREL
+48 RENNL
-58 SSRYNL
+58 SVL
-64 PIVSDAPENT
+64 
-74 GSPYS
+74 
-79 LVFADKQ
+79 
-86 MNQESLEYFKLT
+86 SLE
-98 LDMAKEI
+98 
-105 GSEYCM
+105 
-111 FACNHPGFGRYKE
+111 
-124 DVKKLFIE
+124 E
-132 NMRVLAEHA
+132 NINAIKA
-141 EKIGQTIILEPVTPY
+141 IDY
-156 EGTII
+156 
-161 TTSDDVRWAL
+161 
-171 DEVNSPR
+171 
-178 FKCMLDL
+178 
-185 ACPLTCGEPVSAY
+185 
-198 FEKMGD
+198 EKMGD
-204 DIRKNLNGIADA
+204 DIRKSLNNIADA

-285 NGQGLSRSITALDRT
+285 NGQTLSRSITALDRT

-339 CTYKTQLEQMIGAEL
+339 GTYKTQLEQMIGAEL
-354 TGKIKLQGLPQVTG
+354 TGKIKLQGLPQVTA

-402 DFKDTAEANMYST
+402 DFKDTAEANMYNT
-415 GKYQYVAAQ
+415 GKYQYVTAQ

-453 DYQQVLQAAKTALA
+453 DYQQVLQASKTALA
-467 MEQDNFAAAQKKHD
+467 TEQDNFAAAQKKHD

>member
-1 MAMKIALFTAAFSS
+1 MKDRRTIAAIL
-15 YPIERAFEAAAKYGY
+15 AAALTLTMCGVSAVAAEEA
-30 DGIEIGG
+30 DSS
-37 FRPHAYAPDLA
+37 AAPD
-48 RGGAAKIREL
+48 
-58 SSRYNL
+58 SS
-64 PIVSDAPENT
+64 VAVQADQSDASATVGGTPEDSSAADT
-74 GSPYS
+74 SAADSSQADASGEDQTAQDADTEEHPEPEIITPDAVGTVS
-79 LVFADKQ
+79 FA
-86 MNQESLEYFKLT
+86 NVSRRLRENNLSVLSLE
-98 LDMAKEI
+98 
-105 GSEYCM
+105 
-111 FACNHPGFGRYKE
+111 
-124 DVKKLFIE
+124 E
-132 NMRVLAEHA
+132 NINAIKA
-141 EKIGQTIILEPVTPY
+141 IDY
-156 EGTII
+156 
-161 TTSDDVRWAL
+161 D
-171 DEVNSPR
+171 
-178 FKCMLDL
+178 
-185 ACPLTCGEPVSAY
+185 
-198 FEKMGD
+198 KMTD
-204 DIRKNLNGIADA
+204 DIRKSLNGIADA
-216 QWFMTISGNSFAA
+216 QWFLTISGNSFAA

-354 TGKIKLQGLPQVTG
+354 TGKIKLQGLPQVTD

-467 MEQDNFAAAQKKHD
+467 TEQDNFAAAQKKHD

>member
-1 MAMKIALFTAAFSS
+1 MMKDRRTIAAILAAALTLTMCGVSAVAAGEAGSSAAPDSSVSAQADQADSSAAVGGTPEDASSGDTAADSS
-15 YPIERAFEAAAKYGY
+15 QTDKVVEDQAAQ
-30 DGIEIGG
+30 DTQDTQTEEHPEPEII
-37 FRPHAYAPDLA
+37 APDAVGTVSFVNVSRRL
-48 RGGAAKIREL
+48 RENNL
-58 SSRYNL
+58 SVL
-64 PIVSDAPENT
+64 
-74 GSPYS
+74 
-79 LVFADKQ
+79 
-86 MNQESLEYFKLT
+86 SLE
-98 LDMAKEI
+98 
-105 GSEYCM
+105 
-111 FACNHPGFGRYKE
+111 
-124 DVKKLFIE
+124 E
-132 NMRVLAEHA
+132 NINAIKA
-141 EKIGQTIILEPVTPY
+141 IDY
-156 EGTII
+156 
-161 TTSDDVRWAL
+161 
-171 DEVNSPR
+171 
-178 FKCMLDL
+178 
-185 ACPLTCGEPVSAY
+185 
-198 FEKMGD
+198 EKMGD
-204 DIRKNLNGIADA
+204 DIRKSLNNIADA

-235 YESLKDTF
+235 YDSLKDSF

-300 IKELNLRYDLGQISA
+300 IKELDLRYDLGQISA

-354 TGKIKLQGLPQVTG
+354 TGKIKLQGLPHVTA
-368 QQLAAMDL
+368 QQLAAM

-402 DFKDTAEANMYST
+402 DFKDTAEANMYNT

-492 AKDKVSEAQDKVDG
+492 AQDKVSEAQDKVDG

>member
-1 MAMKIALFTAAFSS
+1 MKDRRTIAAIL
-15 YPIERAFEAAAKYGY
+15 AAALTLTMCGVS
-30 DGIEIGG
+30 
-37 FRPHAYAPDLA
+37 AV
-48 RGGAAKIREL
+48 AAEEAD
-58 SSRYNL
+58 SSAASDSS
-64 PIVSDAPENT
+64 VAVQADQSDASATVGGTPEDSSAADT
-74 GSPYS
+74 SAADSSQADASGEDQTAQDADTEEHPEPEIITPDAVGTVS
-79 LVFADKQ
+79 FA
-86 MNQESLEYFKLT
+86 NVSRRLRENNLSVLSLE
-98 LDMAKEI
+98 
-105 GSEYCM
+105 
-111 FACNHPGFGRYKE
+111 
-124 DVKKLFIE
+124 E
-132 NMRVLAEHA
+132 NINAIKA
-141 EKIGQTIILEPVTPY
+141 IDY
-156 EGTII
+156 
-161 TTSDDVRWAL
+161 D
-171 DEVNSPR
+171 
-178 FKCMLDL
+178 
-185 ACPLTCGEPVSAY
+185 
-198 FEKMGD
+198 KMTD
-204 DIRKNLNGIADA
+204 DIRKSLNGIADA
-216 QWFMTISGNSFAA
+216 QWFLTISGNSFAA

-285 NGQGLSRSITALDRT
+285 NGQTLSRSITALDRT

-339 CTYKTQLEQMIGAEL
+339 GTYKTQLEQMIGAEL
-354 TGKIKLQGLPQVTG
+354 TGKIKLQGLPQVTA

-402 DFKDTAEANMYST
+402 DFKDTAEDYMYNT
-415 GKYQYVAAQ
+415 GKYQYVTAQ

-453 DYQQVLQAAKTALA
+453 DYQQVLQASKTALA
-467 MEQDNFAAAQKKHD
+467 TEQDNFAAAQKKHD

>member
-1 MAMKIALFTAAFSS
+1 MKDRRTIAAIL
-15 YPIERAFEAAAKYGY
+15 AAALTLTMCGVSAVAAEEA
-30 DGIEIGG
+30 DSS
-37 FRPHAYAPDLA
+37 AAPD
-48 RGGAAKIREL
+48 
-58 SSRYNL
+58 SS
-64 PIVSDAPENT
+64 VAVQADQSDASATVGGTPEDSSAADT
-74 GSPYS
+74 SAADSSQADASGGDQTAQDADTEEHPEPEIITPDAVGTVS
-79 LVFADKQ
+79 FA
-86 MNQESLEYFKLT
+86 NVSRRLRENNLSVLSLE
-98 LDMAKEI
+98 
-105 GSEYCM
+105 
-111 FACNHPGFGRYKE
+111 
-124 DVKKLFIE
+124 E
-132 NMRVLAEHA
+132 NINAIKA
-141 EKIGQTIILEPVTPY
+141 IDY
-156 EGTII
+156 
-161 TTSDDVRWAL
+161 D
-171 DEVNSPR
+171 
-178 FKCMLDL
+178 
-185 ACPLTCGEPVSAY
+185 
-198 FEKMGD
+198 KMTD
-204 DIRKNLNGIADA
+204 DIRKRLNNIADA

-235 YESLKDTF
+235 YDSLKDSF

-285 NGQGLSRSITALDRT
+285 NGQTLSRSITALDRT
-300 IKELNLRYDLGQISA
+300 IKVLNLRYDLGQISA

-339 CTYKTQLEQMIGAEL
+339 GTYKTQLEQMIGAEL
-354 TGKIKLQGLPQVTG
+354 TGKIKLQGLPQVTA

-402 DFKDTAEANMYST
+402 DFKDTAEDYMYST
-415 GKYQYVAAQ
+415 GKYQYVTAQ

-453 DYQQVLQAAKTALA
+453 DYQQVLQASKTALA
-467 MEQDNFAAAQKKHD
+467 TEKDNFAAAQKKHD

>member
-1 MAMKIALFTAAFSS
+1 MKDRRTIAAIL
-15 YPIERAFEAAAKYGY
+15 AAALTLTMCGVSAVAAEEA
-30 DGIEIGG
+30 DSS
-37 FRPHAYAPDLA
+37 AAPD
-48 RGGAAKIREL
+48 
-58 SSRYNL
+58 SS
-64 PIVSDAPENT
+64 VAVQADQSDASAAVGGTPEDSSAADT
-74 GSPYS
+74 SAADSSQADASGEDQTAQDADTEEHPEPEIITPDAVGTVS
-79 LVFADKQ
+79 FA
-86 MNQESLEYFKLT
+86 NVSRRLRENNLSVLSLE
-98 LDMAKEI
+98 
-105 GSEYCM
+105 
-111 FACNHPGFGRYKE
+111 
-124 DVKKLFIE
+124 E
-132 NMRVLAEHA
+132 NINAIKA
-141 EKIGQTIILEPVTPY
+141 IDY
-156 EGTII
+156 
-161 TTSDDVRWAL
+161 D
-171 DEVNSPR
+171 
-178 FKCMLDL
+178 
-185 ACPLTCGEPVSAY
+185 
-198 FEKMGD
+198 KMTD
-204 DIRKNLNGIADA
+204 DIRKSLNGIADA
-216 QWFMTISGNSFAA
+216 QWFLTISGNSFAA

-285 NGQGLSRSITALDRT
+285 NGQTLSRSITALDRT

-339 CTYKTQLEQMIGAEL
+339 GTYKTQLEQMIGAEL

-453 DYQQVLQAAKTALA
+453 DYQQVLQASKTALA
-467 MEQDNFAAAQKKHD
+467 TEKDNFAAAQKKHD

>member
-1 MAMKIALFTAAFSS
+1 MKDRRTIAAIL
-15 YPIERAFEAAAKYGY
+15 AAALTLTMCGVSAVAAEEA
-30 DGIEIGG
+30 DSS
-37 FRPHAYAPDLA
+37 AAPD
-48 RGGAAKIREL
+48 
-58 SSRYNL
+58 SS
-64 PIVSDAPENT
+64 VAVQADQSDASATVGGTPEDSSAADT
-74 GSPYS
+74 STADSSQADASGEDQTAQDADTEEHPEPEIITPDAVGTVS
-79 LVFADKQ
+79 FA
-86 MNQESLEYFKLT
+86 NVSRRLRENNLSVLSLE
-98 LDMAKEI
+98 
-105 GSEYCM
+105 
-111 FACNHPGFGRYKE
+111 
-124 DVKKLFIE
+124 E
-132 NMRVLAEHA
+132 NINAIKA
-141 EKIGQTIILEPVTPY
+141 IDY
-156 EGTII
+156 
-161 TTSDDVRWAL
+161 D
-171 DEVNSPR
+171 
-178 FKCMLDL
+178 
-185 ACPLTCGEPVSAY
+185 
-198 FEKMGD
+198 KMTD
-204 DIRKNLNGIADA
+204 DIRKSLNGIADA
-216 QWFMTISGNSFAA
+216 QWFLTISGNSFAA

-235 YESLKDTF
+235 YDSLKDTF

-285 NGQGLSRSITALDRT
+285 NGQTLSRSITALDRT

-339 CTYKTQLEQMIGAEL
+339 GTYKTQLEQMIGAEL
-354 TGKIKLQGLPQVTG
+354 TGKIKLQGLPQVTA

-402 DFKDTAEANMYST
+402 DFKDTAEDYMYNT
-415 GKYQYVAAQ
+415 GKYQYVTAQ

-467 MEQDNFAAAQKKHD
+467 TEQDNFAAAQKKHD

>member
-1 MAMKIALFTAAFSS
+1 MKDRRTIAAILAAALTLTMCGVSAVADGEADSSAAPDSSVSVQADQADSSAAVGGTPEDASSGDTAADSS
-15 YPIERAFEAAAKYGY
+15 QTGKAGEDQTPQDTQTEEHPEPELI
-30 DGIEIGG
+30 
-37 FRPHAYAPDLA
+37 PPDAVGTVSFANVSRRL
-48 RGGAAKIREL
+48 RENNL
-58 SSRYNL
+58 SVL
-64 PIVSDAPENT
+64 
-74 GSPYS
+74 
-79 LVFADKQ
+79 
-86 MNQESLEYFKLT
+86 SLE
-98 LDMAKEI
+98 
-105 GSEYCM
+105 
-111 FACNHPGFGRYKE
+111 
-124 DVKKLFIE
+124 E
-132 NMRVLAEHA
+132 NINAIKA
-141 EKIGQTIILEPVTPY
+141 IDY
-156 EGTII
+156 
-161 TTSDDVRWAL
+161 
-171 DEVNSPR
+171 
-178 FKCMLDL
+178 
-185 ACPLTCGEPVSAY
+185 
-198 FEKMGD
+198 EKMGD
-204 DIRKNLNGIADA
+204 DIRKRLNGIADYQWYLIMKDQSIAA
-216 QWFMTISGNSFAA
+216 QSL
-229 KSMSSS
+229 SSS
-235 YESLKDTF
+235 YNSLKDTF

-285 NGQGLSRSITALDRT
+285 NGQTLSRSITALDRT

-453 DYQQVLQAAKTALA
+453 DYQQVLQASKTALA
-467 MEQDNFAAAQKKHD
+467 TEKDNFAAAQKKHD

>member
-1 MAMKIALFTAAFSS
+1 MMKDRRTIAAIL
-15 YPIERAFEAAAKYGY
+15 AAALTLTMCGVSAVAAEEA
-30 DGIEIGG
+30 DSS
-37 FRPHAYAPDLA
+37 AAPD
-48 RGGAAKIREL
+48 
-58 SSRYNL
+58 SS
-64 PIVSDAPENT
+64 VAVQADQSDASATVGGTPEDSSAADT
-74 GSPYS
+74 SAADSSQADASGEDQTAQDADTEEHPEPEIIAPDAVGTVS
-79 LVFADKQ
+79 FA
-86 MNQESLEYFKLT
+86 NVSRRLRENNLSVLSLE
-98 LDMAKEI
+98 
-105 GSEYCM
+105 
-111 FACNHPGFGRYKE
+111 
-124 DVKKLFIE
+124 E
-132 NMRVLAEHA
+132 NINAIKA
-141 EKIGQTIILEPVTPY
+141 IDY
-156 EGTII
+156 
-161 TTSDDVRWAL
+161 
-171 DEVNSPR
+171 
-178 FKCMLDL
+178 
-185 ACPLTCGEPVSAY
+185 
-198 FEKMGD
+198 EKMGD
-204 DIRKNLNGIADA
+204 DIRKSLNNIADA

-235 YESLKDTF
+235 YDSLKDTF

-285 NGQGLSRSITALDRT
+285 NGQILSRSITALDRT
-300 IKELNLRYDLGQISA
+300 IKEMNLRYDLGQISA

-339 CTYKTQLEQMIGAEL
+339 GTYKTQLEQMIGAEL
-354 TGKIKLQGLPQVTG
+354 TGKIKLQGLPQVTA

-402 DFKDTAEANMYST
+402 DFKDTAEDYMYNT
-415 GKYQYVAAQ
+415 GKYQYVTAQ

-453 DYQQVLQAAKTALA
+453 DYQQVLQASKTALA
-467 MEQDNFAAAQKKHD
+467 TEKDNFAAAQKKHD

>member
-1 MAMKIALFTAAFSS
+1 MKNRRTIAAIL
-15 YPIERAFEAAAKYGY
+15 AAALTLTMCGVS
-30 DGIEIGG
+30 
-37 FRPHAYAPDLA
+37 AV
-48 RGGAAKIREL
+48 AAEEAD
-58 SSRYNL
+58 SSAASDSS
-64 PIVSDAPENT
+64 VAVQADQSDASATVGGTPEDSSAADT
-74 GSPYS
+74 SAADSSQADASGEDQTAQDADTEEHPEPEIITPDAVGTVS
-79 LVFADKQ
+79 FA
-86 MNQESLEYFKLT
+86 NVSRRLRENNLSVLSLE
-98 LDMAKEI
+98 
-105 GSEYCM
+105 
-111 FACNHPGFGRYKE
+111 
-124 DVKKLFIE
+124 E
-132 NMRVLAEHA
+132 NINAIKA
-141 EKIGQTIILEPVTPY
+141 IDY
-156 EGTII
+156 
-161 TTSDDVRWAL
+161 D
-171 DEVNSPR
+171 
-178 FKCMLDL
+178 
-185 ACPLTCGEPVSAY
+185 
-198 FEKMGD
+198 KMTD
-204 DIRKNLNGIADA
+204 DIRKSLNGIADA
-216 QWFMTISGNSFAA
+216 QWFLTISDNSFAA

-235 YESLKDTF
+235 YDSLKDTF

-285 NGQGLSRSITALDRT
+285 NGQTLSRSITALDRT

-354 TGKIKLQGLPQVTG
+354 TGKIKLQGLPQVTA

-402 DFKDTAEANMYST
+402 DFKDTAEDYMYNT
-415 GKYQYVAAQ
+415 GKYQYVTAQ

-453 DYQQVLQAAKTALA
+453 DYQQVLQASKTALA
-467 MEQDNFAAAQKKHD
+467 TEQDNFAAAQKKHD

>member
-1 MAMKIALFTAAFSS
+1 MMKDRRTIAAIL
-15 YPIERAFEAAAKYGY
+15 AAALTLTMCGVSAVAAEEA
-30 DGIEIGG
+30 DSS
-37 FRPHAYAPDLA
+37 AAPD
-48 RGGAAKIREL
+48 
-58 SSRYNL
+58 SS
-64 PIVSDAPENT
+64 VAVQADQSDASATVGGTPEDSSAADT
-74 GSPYS
+74 SAADSSQADASGEDQTAQDADTEEHPEPEIITPDAVGTVS
-79 LVFADKQ
+79 FA
-86 MNQESLEYFKLT
+86 NVSRRLRENNLSVLSLE
-98 LDMAKEI
+98 
-105 GSEYCM
+105 
-111 FACNHPGFGRYKE
+111 
-124 DVKKLFIE
+124 E
-132 NMRVLAEHA
+132 NINAIKA
-141 EKIGQTIILEPVTPY
+141 IDY
-156 EGTII
+156 
-161 TTSDDVRWAL
+161 D
-171 DEVNSPR
+171 
-178 FKCMLDL
+178 
-185 ACPLTCGEPVSAY
+185 
-198 FEKMGD
+198 KMTD
-204 DIRKNLNGIADA
+204 DIRKSLNGIADA
-216 QWFMTISGNSFAA
+216 QWFLTISGNSFAA

-278 ALTEMEL
+278 ALTEKEL
-285 NGQGLSRSITALDRT
+285 NGQTLSRSITALDRT

-339 CTYKTQLEQMIGAEL
+339 GTYKTQLEQMIGAEL
-354 TGKIKLQGLPQVTG
+354 TGKIKLQGLPQVTA

-402 DFKDTAEANMYST
+402 DFKDTAEDYMYNT
-415 GKYQYVAAQ
+415 GKYQYVTAQ

-467 MEQDNFAAAQKKHD
+467 TEQDNFAAAQKKHD

>member
-1 MAMKIALFTAAFSS
+1 MKDRRTIAAIL
-15 YPIERAFEAAAKYGY
+15 AAALTLTMCGVSAVAAEEA
-30 DGIEIGG
+30 DSS
-37 FRPHAYAPDLA
+37 AAPD
-48 RGGAAKIREL
+48 
-58 SSRYNL
+58 SS
-64 PIVSDAPENT
+64 VAVQADQSDASATVGGTPEDSSAADT
-74 GSPYS
+74 SAADSSQADASGGDQTAQDADTEEHPEPEIITPDAVGTVS
-79 LVFADKQ
+79 FA
-86 MNQESLEYFKLT
+86 NVSRRLRENNLSVLSLE
-98 LDMAKEI
+98 
-105 GSEYCM
+105 
-111 FACNHPGFGRYKE
+111 
-124 DVKKLFIE
+124 E
-132 NMRVLAEHA
+132 NINAIKA
-141 EKIGQTIILEPVTPY
+141 IDY
-156 EGTII
+156 
-161 TTSDDVRWAL
+161 D
-171 DEVNSPR
+171 
-178 FKCMLDL
+178 
-185 ACPLTCGEPVSAY
+185 
-198 FEKMGD
+198 KMTD
-204 DIRKNLNGIADA
+204 DIRKKLNNIADA

-235 YESLKDTF
+235 YDSLKDSF

-285 NGQGLSRSITALDRT
+285 NGQTLSRSITALDRT
-300 IKELNLRYDLGQISA
+300 IKVLNLRYDLGQISA

-339 CTYKTQLEQMIGAEL
+339 GTYKTQLEQMIGAEL
-354 TGKIKLQGLPQVTG
+354 TGKIKLQGLPQVTA

-402 DFKDTAEANMYST
+402 DFKDTAEDYMYNT

-453 DYQQVLQAAKTALA
+453 DYQQVLQASKTALA
-467 MEQDNFAAAQKKHD
+467 TEKDNFAAAQKKHD

>member
-1 MAMKIALFTAAFSS
+1 MKDRRTIAAIL
-15 YPIERAFEAAAKYGY
+15 AAALTLTMCGVSAVAAEEA
-30 DGIEIGG
+30 DSS
-37 FRPHAYAPDLA
+37 AAPD
-48 RGGAAKIREL
+48 
-58 SSRYNL
+58 SS
-64 PIVSDAPENT
+64 VAVQADQSDASATVGGTPEDSSAADT
-74 GSPYS
+74 SAADSSQADASGEDQTAQDADTEEHPEPEIITPDAVGTVS
-79 LVFADKQ
+79 FA
-86 MNQESLEYFKLT
+86 NVSRRLRENNLSVLSLE
-98 LDMAKEI
+98 
-105 GSEYCM
+105 
-111 FACNHPGFGRYKE
+111 
-124 DVKKLFIE
+124 E
-132 NMRVLAEHA
+132 NINAIKA
-141 EKIGQTIILEPVTPY
+141 IDY
-156 EGTII
+156 
-161 TTSDDVRWAL
+161 D
-171 DEVNSPR
+171 
-178 FKCMLDL
+178 
-185 ACPLTCGEPVSAY
+185 
-198 FEKMGD
+198 KMTD
-204 DIRKNLNGIADA
+204 DIRKSLNNIADA

-235 YESLKDTF
+235 YDSLKDSF

-285 NGQGLSRSITALDRT
+285 NGQTLSRSITALDRT

-339 CTYKTQLEQMIGAEL
+339 GTYKTQLEQMIGAEL
-354 TGKIKLQGLPQVTG
+354 TGKIKLQGLPQVTA

-402 DFKDTAEANMYST
+402 DFKDTAEDYMYNT
-415 GKYQYVAAQ
+415 GKYQYVTAQ

-453 DYQQVLQAAKTALA
+453 DYQQVLQASKTALA
-467 MEQDNFAAAQKKHD
+467 TEKDNFAAAQKKHD

>member
-1 MAMKIALFTAAFSS
+1 MMKDRRTIAAIL
-15 YPIERAFEAAAKYGY
+15 AAALTLTMCGVSAVAAEEA
-30 DGIEIGG
+30 DSS
-37 FRPHAYAPDLA
+37 AAPD
-48 RGGAAKIREL
+48 
-58 SSRYNL
+58 SS
-64 PIVSDAPENT
+64 VAVQADQSDASATVGGTPEDSSAADT
-74 GSPYS
+74 SAADSSQADASGEDQTAQDADTEEHPEPEIITPDAVGTVS
-79 LVFADKQ
+79 FA
-86 MNQESLEYFKLT
+86 NVSRRLRENNLSVLSLE
-98 LDMAKEI
+98 
-105 GSEYCM
+105 
-111 FACNHPGFGRYKE
+111 
-124 DVKKLFIE
+124 E
-132 NMRVLAEHA
+132 NINAIKA
-141 EKIGQTIILEPVTPY
+141 IDY
-156 EGTII
+156 
-161 TTSDDVRWAL
+161 D
-171 DEVNSPR
+171 
-178 FKCMLDL
+178 
-185 ACPLTCGEPVSAY
+185 
-198 FEKMGD
+198 KMTD
-204 DIRKNLNGIADA
+204 DIRKSLNGIADA
-216 QWFMTISGNSFAA
+216 QWFLTISGNSFAA

-285 NGQGLSRSITALDRT
+285 NGQTLSRSITALDRT

-339 CTYKTQLEQMIGAEL
+339 GTYKTQLEQMIGAEL
-354 TGKIKLQGLPQVTG
+354 TGKIKLQGLPQVTA

-402 DFKDTAEANMYST
+402 DFKDTAEDYMYNT
-415 GKYQYVAAQ
+415 GKYQYVTAQ

-467 MEQDNFAAAQKKHD
+467 TEKDNFAAAQKKHD